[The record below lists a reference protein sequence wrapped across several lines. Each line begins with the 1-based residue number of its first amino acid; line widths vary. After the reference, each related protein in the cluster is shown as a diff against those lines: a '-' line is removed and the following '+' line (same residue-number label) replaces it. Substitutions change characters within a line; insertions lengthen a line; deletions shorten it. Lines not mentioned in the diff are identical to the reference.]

1 MNKLRKNTLLFKECD
16 VTGSFF
22 GPMKDIFRP
31 QKHSCTQK
39 KTKQKTKNQQ
49 TNADDNKN
57 CQCTYTVRFSVTTI
71 SEAWR
76 EEMNTKASEDGTE
89 DLGLLPLFLKGIFA

>member
-39 KTKQKTKNQQ
+39 KKQNKKQKT
-49 TNADDNKN
+49 NKPMQIIIKIAN
-57 CQCTYTVRFSVTTI
+57 VHI
-71 SEAWR
+71 
-76 EEMNTKASEDGTE
+76 
-89 DLGLLPLFLKGIFA
+89 L

>member
-1 MNKLRKNTLLFKECD
+1 MWQEVFLDQWRIFLDLRNIA
-16 VTGSFF
+16 V
-22 GPMKDIFRP
+22 
-31 QKHSCTQK
+31 HK
-39 KTKQKTKNQQ
+39 KKQKTKNQQ

-76 EEMNTKASEDGTE
+76 EEMNTKASEDATE

>member
-1 MNKLRKNTLLFKECD
+1 MNKLKKNTLLFEECD

-39 KTKQKTKNQQ
+39 KKKTKNQQ
-49 TNADDNKN
+49 TNADYNKN

>member
-1 MNKLRKNTLLFKECD
+1 MWQEVFLDQWRIFLDLRNIA
-16 VTGSFF
+16 V
-22 GPMKDIFRP
+22 
-31 QKHSCTQK
+31 HK
-39 KTKQKTKNQQ
+39 KKQKTKNQQ
-49 TNADDNKN
+49 TNADYNKN

-76 EEMNTKASEDGTE
+76 EEMNTKASEDATE